1 MTALIML
8 VVIGLA
14 VLVLTGIVIGVVDS
28 AQRRAWR
35 RIAAERRVSWEQ
47 RRQPRGPRRYH
58 VDAWAD
64 EDTD

>member
-8 VVIGLA
+8 VAIGLA
-14 VLVLTGIVIGVVDS
+14 VLALTGIAIGVVDS

-35 RIAAERRVSWEQ
+35 RIAAERRISWE
-47 RRQPRGPRRYH
+47 RRQQPHGPRSGY

-64 EDTD
+64 EDSD

>member
-1 MTALIML
+1 MTALVML

-35 RIAAERRVSWEQ
+35 RIAAERRLSWE
-47 RRQPRGPRRYH
+47 RRQQQRGPRRY

>member
-1 MTALIML
+1 MIALIGLIAVGL
-8 VVIGLA
+8 VVLA
-14 VLVLTGIVIGVVDS
+14 LTGVVIGVVDS

-35 RIAAERRVSWEQ
+35 RIAAERRSSWEQ
-47 RRQPRGPRRYH
+47 RQTQHGRRRY

>member
-1 MTALIML
+1 MTGLIGL
-8 VVIGLA
+8 VIVGLA

-35 RIAAERRVSWEQ
+35 RIAAERRNVWEQ
-47 RRQPRGPRRYH
+47 RQQLRGPRRY
-58 VDAWAD
+58 VEAWAD